1 MICPKCHKRMK
12 CVNSFNEPE
21 TMRTARRYKCTC
33 GEELYTMEQK
43 HDILDVITVLAKKDR
58 KRRNI
63 NE

>member
-21 TMRTARRYKCTC
+21 TMITARRYTCKC

-43 HDILDVITVLAKKDR
+43 HDILDVVTVLAKRCEKGRR
-58 KRRNI
+58 K
-63 NE
+63 